1 MMTNLY
7 FQVAS
12 LFYMLIVIFLF
23 FSKRRVENVETK
35 MFAVMSLVNV
45 VGIVL
50 DIVIVYLSY
59 VIPFHTSLY
68 VLNKFYLI
76 YILLWTS
83 YFFMYIVY
91 ISVKEKLQLYRTI
104 KKLNITLIIISGII
118 IFVLPINLFNENN
131 VMYTYGGSVT
141 FLYLIEVLYMLVIG
155 VLTFFNI
162 RNLISRKY
170 LPIFVLLFMCLVALV
185 VRAIEPSLLL
195 TTSIITFI
203 NVLMYHTIENPDMK
217 VITELNVARESA
229 EKANNAKTEFLSNMS
244 HEIRT
249 PLNAIVGFSE
259 VIKTTK
265 TVEDAHENADYILKA
280 SNTLLEIVNGVL
292 DISRIES
299 GKLEITNV
307 DYETNQLFEN
317 VVRLITPRAKEKNLE
332 FKVDIPGDLP
342 KYLNGD
348 YVNIRT
354 VLVNLLSNSVKYTKQ
369 GYIELKVN
377 SVIKNNVCRL
387 IFSVE
392 DTGRGIKKEDL
403 ERIFERFQRLD
414 DDRNTT
420 TEGTGLG
427 LAITKRI
434 IELMN
439 GNIVV
444 QSEYGKGSKFTVTID
459 QHVAEVKAEYQPEE
473 IDIDSEK
480 IDFSGKRI
488 LIVDD
493 NKINIKVASRLLK
506 DYNFEIDE
514 SLSGIECF
522 QKIINGE
529 KYDLILLDD
538 MMPEQSGTETMKK
551 LRELSDF
558 SIPVI
563 VFTAN
568 ALSGMREKYI
578 KEGFDEYLSK
588 PIHKEELIK
597 MITKFI
603 KI

>member
-141 FLYLIEVLYMLVIG
+141 FLYLIEVLYILVIG